1 MVWHIVTYW
10 HHMVTQI
17 WISIDSGND
26 VLPDGTKPSPEPILT
41 DHQSSPVILTWE
53 QFHKRCPSI
62 TEISRKN
69 FYLRFHSNLPWA
81 NELKFWSM
89 FCYTLHS
96 CSQCCV
102 MLACRITQLTLK
114 CIFSTNLM
122 LKIWR
127 GPDNQITIYG
137 SARQM
142 HINTL
147 MWQKQL
153 TLNPFVPK
161 SLSAS
166 TKKLMHEHLKRH
178 GYILNTIATGA
189 LVLKHQAS
197 SIYCID

>member
-1 MVWHIVTYW
+1 MTCCLMAPSHHLSQFWLIISQVQWYW
-10 HHMVTQI
+10 
-17 WISIDSGND
+17 
-26 VLPDGTKPSPEPILT
+26 PESNFT
-41 DHQSSPVILTWE
+41 RDAHQSL
-53 QFHKRCPSI
+53 KLAGKC
-62 TEISRKN
+62 

-81 NELKFWSM
+81 NELKFWSL

-166 TKKLMHEHLKRH
+166 TKKWKGNRRLRTCQNLL
-178 GYILNTIATGA
+178 IWCSL
-189 LVLKHQAS
+189 
-197 SIYCID
+197 